1 MENQKSRKKRK
12 AYYRK
17 CVFASK
23 KPRSDNSNNNMLSLP
38 KSLQPGMTG
47 YLLTFNRQE
56 RFAHI
61 ETYRLLNHTLDEIS
75 GETLK
80 SHEDETNES
89 NDAVN
94 AVSALVGS
102 KPPTTCDENDGDT
115 DDLYI
120 QMLRENCPNYTS
132 SSRSKFSF
140 YSLKTHVSNC
150 SFILHQ
156 TGLVSAAE
164 LCRRVFERLLST
176 SNAESRHV
184 LRLMPV
190 VTTCRS
196 DLPSLQS
203 CVQQAWSKF
212 LGLSSCELSTKCSPE
227 VEISQEQLF
236 TEETESSKHQIFVSH
251 VPTQTACESTLK
263 GPKSFMIIFKSRGFK
278 AITRNDAIRH
288 TIEAIKS
295 VDPSWHIC
303 NSSPSVVVSV
313 TVLCKVAC
321 ISILENFF
329 KYHKYNIAE
338 VCSPSIKNGCIDNI
352 KNERSE

>member
-1 MENQKSRKKRK
+1 MENQKSKKKRK

-17 CVFASK
+17 CAFASK
-23 KPRSDNSNNNMLSLP
+23 KPRSDNSNNNKSSLSN
-38 KSLQPGMTG
+38 SLQPGMTG
-47 YLLTFNRQE
+47 YLLTYNRQE
-56 RFAHI
+56 RSALI

-75 GETLK
+75 SEILN
-80 SHEDETNES
+80 SHENETNES

-94 AVSALVGS
+94 KVGALVAS
-102 KPPTTCDENDGDT
+102 KPPTTCDENDRDR
-115 DDLYI
+115 DDLYA
-120 QMLRENCPNYTS
+120 QMLRENYPNHTS
-132 SSRSKFSF
+132 NSRSKFSF

-176 SNAESRHV
+176 SNAESRYV

-196 DLPSLQS
+196 DLLSLQS

-212 LGLSSCELSTKCSPE
+212 LGLSSYELTAKCSSE
-227 VEISQEQLF
+227 VEVPQNQLP
-236 TEETESSKHQIFVSH
+236 TEETESSKHQVSVLH

-278 AITRNDAIRH
+278 AITRDDAIRH
-288 TIEAIKS
+288 TTVAIKS

-303 NSSPSVVVSV
+303 NSTPSVVVSV

-321 ISILENFF
+321 VSILENFF
-329 KYHKYNIAE
+329 KYRKYNIAE
-338 VCSPSIKNGCIDNI
+338 VCSPSIANNCINNTEI
-352 KNERSE
+352 KRLE